1 MCLVEK
7 TVNLSFIQYLCNL
20 VRRLWNEEVQD
31 AKKKNRKPRL
41 RNAFIKF
48 LGFPFL
54 FLSSLALLEVGDG
67 QILL

>member
-20 VRRLWNEEVQD
+20 VHRLWSEEVQD